1 MVRLTGKFPVETV
14 RAALQ
19 KLDEA
24 EVLQS
29 DEDAFLVA
37 MSSAGRRLPM
47 LFDAIHGAGGEVRE
61 TTVAQPSLESL
72 FIQLT
77 GKELRE

>member
-1 MVRLTGKFPVETV
+1 M
-14 RAALQ
+14 AA
-19 KLDEA
+19 
-24 EVLQS
+24 
-29 DEDAFLVA
+29 
-37 MSSAGRRLPM
+37 AGRRLPE